1 MILPRLHWWIPLSV
15 ALLGVYALVSAMLG
29 PGYRLALFG
38 NTAQTVLLLLLLGVN
53 LLNAA
58 RARGNTRYFWAS
70 LALAAAFW
78 LAAQGLWTW
87 YEVVARKVVPVP
99 FIGDVLFFVHIVPIM
114 GALAVRPHRPAAGRL
129 LDFGN
134 LDLTVLLLWWVYLY
148 GFLVIPWQYVA
159 LDIPQYS
166 FSFEVL
172 YLVENLVLLVALTI
186 LSFRLQGYW
195 RRVYMPLLAAAAF
208 YAFASQIIN
217 AAITAGRYH
226 TGSLY
231 DLPLIVSMALF
242 VWVGLVARQPNTDP
256 VREMSPLMP
265 AIALSRVAM
274 AAVVSIPL
282 LAGWGMLT
290 RNVSH
295 EVIRFRAFLTL
306 AAMVVLPFFVFLK
319 QYLLDRELVRM
330 LGISRHNYENL
341 KRLQAQLVQA
351 EKLSAISQFVAGAA
365 HEINN
370 PLTAVIGYSDLLEQ
384 DCPEGDERRQ
394 WALKIGQQARRTQEL
409 VKHLLSFAKQAPGEK
424 NPTDLNALLANAVE
438 LRELDLKGDHIRIA
452 KRFDERI
459 PPVPADA
466 NQLLQVWFHIIG
478 NAIDAMSQNGGGLLT
493 VSSRLEDDIV
503 IIEFADSGPGV
514 KDPQRIFDPFY
525 TTKPIGKGA
534 GLGLSACYG
543 IISDHGGTITCDN
556 RPEGGATFT
565 LRFPTTANASA

>member
-1 MILPRLHWWIPLSV
+1 
-15 ALLGVYALVSAMLG
+15 
-29 PGYRLALFG
+29 
-38 NTAQTVLLLLLLGVN
+38 
-53 LLNAA
+53 
-58 RARGNTRYFWAS
+58 
-70 LALAAAFW
+70 
-78 LAAQGLWTW
+78 
-87 YEVVARKVVPVP
+87 
-99 FIGDVLFFVHIVPIM
+99 
-114 GALAVRPHRPAAGRL
+114 
-129 LDFGN
+129 
-134 LDLTVLLLWWVYLY
+134 
-148 GFLVIPWQYVA
+148 
-159 LDIPQYS
+159 
-166 FSFEVL
+166 
-172 YLVENLVLLVALTI
+172 
-186 LSFRLQGYW
+186 
-195 RRVYMPLLAAAAF
+195 
-208 YAFASQIIN
+208 
-217 AAITAGRYH
+217 
-226 TGSLY
+226 
-231 DLPLIVSMALF
+231 
-242 VWVGLVARQPNTDP
+242 
-256 VREMSPLMP
+256 
-265 AIALSRVAM
+265 
-274 AAVVSIPL
+274 
-282 LAGWGMLT
+282 
-290 RNVSH
+290 
-295 EVIRFRAFLTL
+295 
-306 AAMVVLPFFVFLK
+306 FFVFLK

-565 LRFPTTANASA
+565 LRFPTTANGSA